1 MKKVAGISI
10 LIILMTTVLSSV
22 FSCSKPPA
30 GVSQAEYD
38 VVQEQL
44 NAAKARIAQLEA
56 TPPITVAVPSDPNLQ
71 DEVTSLKAQITD
83 LGNQITAL
91 NAINDGL
98 KTEKASLEAQYADL
112 NAKYQDL
119 QQTLTE
125 LTQPKV
131 ITEELI
137 ENEIMRQMNQE
148 RVAAGVPELEFGKY
162 LYNWA
167 SQNNREMES
176 LHKFV
181 YNPAV
186 FYQEDFFAAGYDS
199 VESLAHGAILI
210 WKANQYNFSH
220 GALLA
225 QNKYGAVNADQVDE
239 IFYITFMAAPFP

>member
-10 LIILMTTVLSSV
+10 LLILMTTVLSSV
-22 FSCSKPPA
+22 FSCSKPA
-30 GVSQAEYD
+30 GVSQEEYD
-38 VVQEQL
+38 AVKEQL
-44 NAAKARIAQLEA
+44 NAAEARITQLEA
-56 TPPITVAVPSDPNLQ
+56 TPPMTVAVPSDPNLEN
-71 DEVTSLKAQITD
+71 EVTSLKAQITD
-83 LGNQITAL
+83 LGNQISSL

-98 KTEKASLEAQYADL
+98 KTEKAALEAQYTEL
-112 NAKYQDL
+112 TAKYQDL

-137 ENEIMRQMNQE
+137 ENEIFRQMNQE

-220 GALLA
+220 GAMLA
-225 QNKYGAVNADQVDE
+225 QNKYGAVKVDQVDE